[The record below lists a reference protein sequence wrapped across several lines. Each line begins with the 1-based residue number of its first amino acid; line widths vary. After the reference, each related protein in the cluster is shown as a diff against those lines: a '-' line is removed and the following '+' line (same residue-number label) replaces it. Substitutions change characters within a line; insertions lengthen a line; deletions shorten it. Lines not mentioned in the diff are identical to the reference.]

1 MDDVLRLTIVRGLP
15 GSGKSK
21 FANSLKGVVTVDDDS
36 FFETDDGYK
45 FKEEYYKDSFKYIQA
60 MAMYHLFRGKS
71 VVVTSPFIKVKDITP
86 FKGIA
91 KRYNAI
97 FEIVEVKGNYGS
109 THGVPV
115 AVMQDMRDN
124 WEVYPPKKKVRKK

>member
-15 GSGKSK
+15 GSGKTK
-21 FANSLKGVVTVDDDS
+21 FANSLKGVTIVDDDS
-36 FFETDDGYK
+36 FFETDKGYR

-60 MAMYHLFRGKS
+60 MTMYYLFRGQS
-71 VVVTSPFIKVKDITP
+71 VVATSPFIKVKDITP

-97 FEIVEVKGNYGS
+97 FEIVEVKGDYGS
-109 THGVPV
+109 VHGVSDE
-115 AVMQDMRDN
+115 VMEDMRSN
-124 WEVYPPKKKVRKK
+124 WEVYPPKKK